1 MEKETKKCPY
11 CGEEILAIAQKCKY
25 CGEWLEEKQPNAKRM
40 KTCPVCAEQIE
51 EDNTVCPYCHES
63 LTPKATPSPHH
74 VTAAKEQPK
83 ATNSENKETS
93 QTSFLS
99 HYFTR
104 VVCKQYADFSGTAT
118 RKQYWLYV
126 LFYSI
131 IAIATSCI
139 DILLGIDFQLFGES
153 LGYGW
158 LFTIASLALTIPSLA
173 IGIRRLHDIGK
184 SGWWF
189 LIVLIPLV
197 GVFWLLFLLCK
208 KGNTANASTPLTTTD
223 KIVLNASIIFVTILV
238 ILTYFKS
245 ANHLHTPQLQ
255 HSDWTLDGDTAGVDT
270 LDNIGYSESSQ
281 SINSGNDAEIKKR
294 IIHDFSCYYAIY
306 TFCYNMKQ
314 AITNGYRGIG
324 LEGLDGDPIV
334 NDDLLLIS
342 NEEYRWLL
350 QQFDF
355 SNFSRLL
362 RAYANDN
369 KESRSDYFTENDLG
383 HIAIKCLKE
392 RKVVCNSQ
400 WFEIFNSYLP
410 YNEVQIEEFHN
421 LGNKEYQVVF
431 DGSHNISPNFVY
443 KISYANGLTITTY

>member
-1 MEKETKKCPY
+1 MERETKKCPY
-11 CGEEILAIAQKCKY
+11 CGEEILAVAKKCKY
-25 CGEWLEEKQPNAKRM
+25 CGEWLEEKQTVAKKM
-40 KTCPVCAEQIE
+40 VACPVCAEQIE
-51 EDNTVCPYCHES
+51 EDSVSCPYCHEP
-63 LTPKATPSPHH
+63 LTSKAIPSSHRA
-74 VTAAKEQPK
+74 TIAKEQPK
-83 ATNSENKETS
+83 ATNRENLETPPS
-93 QTSFLS
+93 SFLS

-104 VVCKQYADFSGTAT
+104 VVCKQYADFIGTAT
-118 RKQYWLYV
+118 RKQYWLYI
-126 LFYSI
+126 LFYSVI
-131 IAIATSCI
+131 SIAASSI

-158 LFTIASLALTIPSLA
+158 LFTIVSLALTIPSLA

-197 GVFWLLFLLCK
+197 GIFWLLFLLCK
-208 KGNTANASTPLTTTD
+208 KGNAANASTPLTTTD
-223 KIVLNASIIFVTILV
+223 KIVLNVSIIAVAILLV
-238 ILTYFKS
+238 LTYFKS
-245 ANHLHTPQLQ
+245 ANHLQMPQLQ

-270 LDNIGYSESSQ
+270 LDNIGYPESRK
-281 SINSGNDAEIKKR
+281 SINGENDAEIKER

-306 TFCYNMKQ
+306 TFCNNMKQ

-324 LEGLDGDPIV
+324 LEGIDGDPIV

-362 RAYANDN
+362 RAYASGNR
-369 KESRSDYFTENDLG
+369 SFRSDFTESDLG
-383 HIAIKCLKE
+383 HIAIECLKE

-400 WFEIFNSYLP
+400 WFEIFDNYLP
-410 YNEVQIEEFHN
+410 YDEVQIEEFHN
-421 LGNKEYQVVF
+421 LGNKKYQVVF
-431 DGSHNISPNFVY
+431 DGFHNISPNFVY
-443 KISYANGLTITTY
+443 NVSYANGLTITTN

>member
-1 MEKETKKCPY
+1 MEKEMKKCPY
-11 CGEEILAIAQKCKY
+11 CGEEILAVAKKCKH
-25 CGEWLEEKQPNAKRM
+25 CGEWLEEKQTVTKKMVA
-40 KTCPVCAEQIE
+40 CPVCAEQIE
-51 EDNTVCPYCHES
+51 EDSVSCPYCHES
-63 LTPKATPSPHH
+63 LTPKAIPLSHCATI
-74 VTAAKEQPK
+74 AKEQPK
-83 ATNSENKETS
+83 ATSCKQQETLP
-93 QTSFLS
+93 TSFLS

-104 VVCKQYADFSGTAT
+104 VVCKQYADFSGTVT
-118 RKQYWLYV
+118 RKQYWLYI

-131 IAIATSCI
+131 IAIAASCI

-158 LFTIASLALTIPSLA
+158 LFTIVSLALTIPSLA

-197 GVFWLLFLLCK
+197 GIFWLLFLLCK
-208 KGNTANASTPLTTTD
+208 KGNAANDSTPLTTTD
-223 KIVLNASIIFVTILV
+223 KIVLNVSIIVVAILV
-238 ILTYFKS
+238 VLTYFKS
-245 ANHLHTPQLQ
+245 VNHLQMPQLQ
-255 HSDWTLDGDTAGVDT
+255 HSDWTLDEDTAGVDT
-270 LDNIGYSESSQ
+270 LDNIGYSESRQ
-281 SINSGNDAEIKKR
+281 SINGENDAEIKKR

-306 TFCYNMKQ
+306 TFCYNMQQ

-324 LEGLDGDPIV
+324 LEGIDGDPIV

-342 NEEYRWLL
+342 NEEYQWLL

-369 KESRSDYFTENDLG
+369 RVFRGDFTESDLG
-383 HIAIKCLKE
+383 YTAIECLKK
-392 RKVVCNSQ
+392 RKVVFNDQ
-400 WFEIFNSYLP
+400 WFEIFDSYLP
-410 YNEVQIEEFHN
+410 YDEVQIEEFHN

-431 DGSHNISPNFVY
+431 DGFHNISPNFVY
-443 KISYANGLTITTY
+443 SISYANGLNITSH

>member
-1 MEKETKKCPY
+1 MERETKKCPY
-11 CGEEILAIAQKCKY
+11 CGEEILAVAKKCKY
-25 CGEWLEEKQPNAKRM
+25 CGEWLEEKQTVTNKM
-40 KTCPVCAEQIE
+40 VTCPICAEQIK
-51 EDNTVCPYCHES
+51 EDTTICPYCHEP
-63 LTPKATPSPHH
+63 LTPKAIPSSHRATI
-74 VTAAKEQPK
+74 VKEQPK
-83 ATNSENKETS
+83 TTSCEHKEPT

-104 VVCKQYADFSGTAT
+104 VICKQYANFSGTAT
-118 RKQYWLYV
+118 RKQYWLYI
-126 LFYSI
+126 LFYSA
-131 IAIATSCI
+131 IAIAASCI

-158 LFTIASLALTIPSLA
+158 LFTIVSLALTIPSLA

-197 GVFWLLFLLCK
+197 GIFWLLFLLCK
-208 KGNTANASTPLTTTD
+208 KGNAANASTPLTTTD
-223 KIVLNASIIFVTILV
+223 KIVLNVSIIAVAILL

-245 ANHLHTPQLQ
+245 ANHLQMPQLQ

-270 LDNIGYSESSQ
+270 LDNIGYPESRK
-281 SINSGNDAEIKKR
+281 SINGENDAEIKER

-324 LEGLDGDPIV
+324 LEGIDGDPIV

-362 RAYANDN
+362 RAYASGNR
-369 KESRSDYFTENDLG
+369 SFRSDFTESDLG
-383 HIAIKCLKE
+383 HIAIECLKE

-400 WFEIFNSYLP
+400 WFEIFDNYLP
-410 YNEVQIEEFHN
+410 RDEVQIEEFHN
-421 LGNKEYQVVF
+421 LGNKKYQVVF
-431 DGSHNISPNFVY
+431 DGFHNISPNFVY
-443 KISYANGLTITTY
+443 NVSYANGLTITTN

>member
-1 MEKETKKCPY
+1 MERETKKCPY
-11 CGEEILAIAQKCKY
+11 CGEEILAVAKKCKY
-25 CGEWLEEKQPNAKRM
+25 CGEWLEEKQTVTNKM
-40 KTCPVCAEQIE
+40 VTCPICAEQIK
-51 EDNTVCPYCHES
+51 EDTTICPYCHEP
-63 LTPKATPSPHH
+63 LTPKAIPSSHRA
-74 VTAAKEQPK
+74 TIAKEQPK
-83 ATNSENKETS
+83 TTSCEHKEPT

-104 VVCKQYADFSGTAT
+104 VICKQYANFSGTAT
-118 RKQYWLYV
+118 RKQYWLYI
-126 LFYSI
+126 LFYSV
-131 IAIATSCI
+131 IAIAASCI

-158 LFTIASLALTIPSLA
+158 LFTIVSLALTIPSLA

-197 GVFWLLFLLCK
+197 GIFWLLFLLCK
-208 KGNTANASTPLTTTD
+208 KGNAGNTSTPLTTTD
-223 KIVLNASIIFVTILV
+223 KIVLNVSIIAVVILLV
-238 ILTYFKS
+238 LTYFKS
-245 ANHLHTPQLQ
+245 ANHLQMPQLQ

-270 LDNIGYSESSQ
+270 LDNIGYPESRK
-281 SINSGNDAEIKKR
+281 SINSENDAEIKER

-306 TFCYNMKQ
+306 TFCNNMKQ

-324 LEGLDGDPIV
+324 LEGIDGDPIV

-362 RAYANDN
+362 RAYASGNR
-369 KESRSDYFTENDLG
+369 SFRSDFTESDLG
-383 HIAIKCLKE
+383 HIAIECLKE

-400 WFEIFNSYLP
+400 WFEIFDNYLP
-410 YNEVQIEEFHN
+410 YDEVQIEEFHN
-421 LGNKEYQVVF
+421 LGNKKYQVVF
-431 DGSHNISPNFVY
+431 DGFHNISPNFVY
-443 KISYANGLTITTY
+443 NVSYANGLNITTN

>member
-1 MEKETKKCPY
+1 MERETKKCPY
-11 CGEEILAIAQKCKY
+11 CGEEILAVAKKCKY
-25 CGEWLEEKQPNAKRM
+25 CGEWLEEKQTVAKKM
-40 KTCPVCAEQIE
+40 VACPICAEQIE
-51 EDNTVCPYCHES
+51 EDTTICPYCHEP
-63 LTPKATPSPHH
+63 LTPKAIPSSHRATI
-74 VTAAKEQPK
+74 VKEQPK
-83 ATNSENKETS
+83 TTSCEHKEPT

-104 VVCKQYADFSGTAT
+104 VICKQYANFSGTAT
-118 RKQYWLYV
+118 RKQYWLYI
-126 LFYSI
+126 LFYSV
-131 IAIATSCI
+131 IAIAASSI

-158 LFTIASLALTIPSLA
+158 LFTIVSLALTIPSLA

-197 GVFWLLFLLCK
+197 GIFWLLFLLCK
-208 KGNTANASTPLTTTD
+208 KGNAANASTPLTSTD
-223 KIVLNASIIFVTILV
+223 KIVLNASIIVVTFLV

-245 ANHLHTPQLQ
+245 PNHSPMSQLQ
-255 HSDWTLDGDTAGVDT
+255 YSDWALDGDTAGVDT
-270 LDNIGYSESSQ
+270 LDNIGYSESRQ
-281 SINSGNDAEIKKR
+281 SINGENDAEIKER

-306 TFCYNMKQ
+306 TFCNNMKQ

-324 LEGLDGDPIV
+324 LEGIDGDPIV

-362 RAYANDN
+362 RAYASGNR
-369 KESRSDYFTENDLG
+369 SFRSDFTESDLG
-383 HIAIKCLKE
+383 HIAIECLKE

-400 WFEIFNSYLP
+400 WFEIFDNYLP
-410 YNEVQIEEFHN
+410 YDEVQIEEFHN
-421 LGNKEYQVVF
+421 LGNKKYQVVF
-431 DGSHNISPNFVY
+431 DGFHNISPNFVY
-443 KISYANGLTITTY
+443 NVSYANGLTITTN

>member
-1 MEKETKKCPY
+1 MERETKKCPY
-11 CGEEILAIAQKCKY
+11 CGEEILAVAKKCKY
-25 CGEWLEEKQPNAKRM
+25 CGEWLEEKQTVAKKM
-40 KTCPVCAEQIE
+40 VACPICAEQIE
-51 EDNTVCPYCHES
+51 EDSVSCPYCHEP
-63 LTPKATPSPHH
+63 LTPKAIPSSHRA
-74 VTAAKEQPK
+74 TIAKEQPK
-83 ATNSENKETS
+83 ATNRENLETPPS
-93 QTSFLS
+93 SFLS

-104 VVCKQYADFSGTAT
+104 VVCKQYADFIGTAT
-118 RKQYWLYV
+118 RKQYWLYI
-126 LFYSI
+126 LFYSV
-131 IAIATSCI
+131 IAIAASSI

-158 LFTIASLALTIPSLA
+158 LFTIVSLALTIPSLA

-197 GVFWLLFLLCK
+197 GIFWLLFLLCK
-208 KGNTANASTPLTTTD
+208 KGNAANASTPLTTTD
-223 KIVLNASIIFVTILV
+223 KIVLNVSIIVVAILLV
-238 ILTYFKS
+238 LTYFKS
-245 ANHLHTPQLQ
+245 ANHLQMPQLQ
-255 HSDWTLDGDTAGVDT
+255 HSNWTLDGDTAGVDT
-270 LDNIGYSESSQ
+270 LDNIGYPESRK
-281 SINSGNDAEIKKR
+281 SINGENDAEIKER

-324 LEGLDGDPIV
+324 LEGIDGDPIV

-362 RAYANDN
+362 RAYASGNR
-369 KESRSDYFTENDLG
+369 SFRSDFTESDLG
-383 HIAIKCLKE
+383 HIAIECLKE

-400 WFEIFNSYLP
+400 WFEIFDNYLP
-410 YNEVQIEEFHN
+410 YDEVQIEEFHN
-421 LGNKEYQVVF
+421 LGNKKYQVVF
-431 DGSHNISPNFVY
+431 DGFHNISPNFVY
-443 KISYANGLTITTY
+443 NVSYANGLTITTN